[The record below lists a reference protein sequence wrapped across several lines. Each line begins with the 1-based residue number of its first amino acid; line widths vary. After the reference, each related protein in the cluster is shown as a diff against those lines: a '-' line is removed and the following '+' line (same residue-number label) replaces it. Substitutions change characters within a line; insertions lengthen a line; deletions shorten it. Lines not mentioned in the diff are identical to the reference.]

1 MPIRRITIDFTAQQ
15 PINCRMCG
23 YIGEHNATELL
34 IIPPVEMAENAAV
47 TVYAAV
53 FTTNGKRIPSR
64 TYLKNEELSIALWQQ
79 LTQNPVLNVQLEAYD
94 GDGELV
100 AKSPMVYLALL
111 PAARGAETET
121 DYGSDGIAAEIAEN
135 TKLRHKHNNKALL
148 DRLGIGNSK
157 KLTLDGK
164 TVENVYVGETEPT
177 DDNAEVWINPH
188 AEVGTGYP
196 LVKTKTVQCPSEGG
210 FYYYDTFSSAF
221 VTIKNTATTKL
232 IPPNAKIIGIDFV
245 IAGTHYFNTEIKKL
259 ASKVFSKPFVFEFFP
274 RHNSTPI
281 NDSQMIAQIADQ
293 EASQISAEI
302 SKAGGVTEFTV
313 YYFETVGNMAV
324 VKVKDGS
331 GNWVY
336 TTTASGEKGDT
347 PIRGVDYWTASDR
360 REIVNSVLQSLPE
373 WTGGNF

>member
-1 MPIRRITIDFTAQQ
+1 MPIRRITIDFTAENPVGQ
-15 PINCRMCG
+15 RVGG
-23 YIGEHNATELL
+23 YLGEHNATELL
-34 IIPPVEMAENAAV
+34 IIPPPEMTENAAV
-47 TVYAAV
+47 TAYAAV
-53 FTTNGKRIPSR
+53 FTTGGKRIVSR
-64 TYLKNEELSIALWQQ
+64 TYGSSEAICVPIWQQ

-94 GDGELV
+94 DGGELV
-100 AKSPMVYLALL
+100 AKSQLVYLALL
-111 PAARGAETET
+111 PAARGTDAET
-121 DYGSDGIAAEIAEN
+121 DYGENGIAAEIAAN
-135 TKLRHKHNNKALL
+135 TKSRHEHGNKPVL
-148 DRLGIGNSK
+148 DRLGIGNST

-196 LVKTKTVQCPSEGG
+196 LVKTKTVQCPSEGD

-259 ASKVFSKPFVFEFFP
+259 VSRVFSKPFVFEFFP

-281 NDSQMIAQIADQ
+281 NDSQTIAQIADQ